1 MKMFNLKTKT
11 TMNMKRMALTLMAC
25 LLSGF
30 ACMAQSIVTGTN
42 LNIGSGNSLPGTRG
56 HAIGHNNIVESANS
70 LAVGYGDTI
79 VYPNSNSVALGT
91 NVKIAGS
98 SSFGFG
104 QDVKLFSEYGLGIGR
119 FLRTTGLED
128 CMILGSGFCS
138 LGLTPKRFFENP
150 YSHSLMI
157 GFQSIHPTLTVGPS
171 PNDYPQG
178 DTLGKTGKVAIGN
191 VPVPEIAAKLH
202 IRSDYGEDAGI
213 LLEPKAPTVSNTF
226 IRMRDED
233 HGIEVDGKGGMTIR
247 SMEGQNLDYLVLQG
261 RVGVNVANE
270 SSSYALAVNGGI
282 LTDEVFIKNV
292 EEWFD
297 KVLDKNYE
305 LLPLA
310 DLQRY
315 IDQHGHLPEIPSEA
329 EVMEEGYNMADMQ
342 GLLLKKIEELTLYT
356 LKQQEEIDRLKR
368 MLEGQS
374 RK

>member
-1 MKMFNLKTKT
+1 
-11 TMNMKRMALTLMAC
+11 MNMKRMALTLMAC

-157 GFQSIHPTLTVGPS
+157 GFKSIHPTLTVGPS

-191 VPVPEIAAKLH
+191 VPVPDIAAKLH

-233 HGIEVDGKGGMTIR
+233 HGIEVDNMKRMIITSKEGNQRMPILMKGT
-247 SMEGQNLDYLVLQG
+247 
-261 RVGVNVANE
+261 VGINIDENYYSYMITNVH
-270 SSSYALAVNGGI
+270 YALYVHGGLI
-282 LTDEVFIKNV
+282 TDRVAIKHYGLSTWWPDYVFRT
-292 EEWFD
+292 D
-297 KVLDKNYE
+297 YHLMPLQE
-305 LLPLA
+305 LRKFIN
-310 DLQRY
+310 DN
-315 IDQHGHLPEIPSEA
+315 HHLPEVPSEA
-329 EVMEEGYNMADMQ
+329 EVAENGIELGEMQ
-342 GLLLKKIEELTLYT
+342 SVLLKKIEEMTLY
-356 LKQQEEIDRLKR
+356 LLQQQETIEQLEHRIAE
-368 MLEGQS
+368 LEG
-374 RK
+374 K